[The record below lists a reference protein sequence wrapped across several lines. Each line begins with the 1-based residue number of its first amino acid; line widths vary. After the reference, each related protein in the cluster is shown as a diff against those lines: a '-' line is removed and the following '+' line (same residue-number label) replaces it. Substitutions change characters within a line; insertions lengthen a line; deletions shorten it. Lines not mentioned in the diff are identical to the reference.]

1 MFAVSHLGE
10 DYGGVFLLFY
20 FLFTYNL
27 HVISCT
33 AFKFAEF

>member
-1 MFAVSHLGE
+1 MSAVLHLGE
-10 DYGGVFLLFY
+10 DDGGVFLLFY

-27 HVISCT
+27 HVINGT